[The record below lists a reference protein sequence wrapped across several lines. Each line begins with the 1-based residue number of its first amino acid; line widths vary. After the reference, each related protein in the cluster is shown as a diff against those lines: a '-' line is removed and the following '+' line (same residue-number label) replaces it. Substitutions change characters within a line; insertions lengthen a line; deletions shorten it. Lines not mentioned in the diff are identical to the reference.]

1 MIIIGIL
8 IGLVIILG
16 WSLCVMAARAD
27 DFTGHR

>member
-1 MIIIGIL
+1 MIIIGI
-8 IGLVIILG
+8 IVALVIILA

>member
-16 WSLCVMAARAD
+16 WSLCVMAGRAD
-27 DFTGHR
+27 DISGNR